1 MISNCIFRSG
11 SEIKFAVFRSDFSGV
26 NFDTDTNIQNLE
38 LLYDSDHQVNI
49 YNHKGKV
56 TISCDVCSSPVR
68 GEIKMWSGTVS
79 DIPEGWHI
87 CDGTEGTPDL
97 TDRFMIA
104 GTSTGPTDVRPL
116 NELKNG
122 ILIYGGSGYRSYS
135 HQTSLYNNYVAKDGF
150 DNAERY
156 SARPGYS
163 EHQLGLAMDILNKNW
178 QFISKNDEEYTWL
191 VNNSYKYGFIL
202 RYPEGKENITG
213 YMYEEWHFRYFGL
226 ELAKELYDKKLIY
239 EEYLAMK

>member
-1 MISNCIFRSG
+1 MLYCNGEGRTFNGSFNSDFINCDFNLISNCIFRSG

-26 NFDTDTNIQNLE
+26 NFDTDTNIQNLK

-56 TISCDVCSSPVR
+56 TISCDVCNSPVR

-97 TDRFMIA
+97 TDRFIIA

-122 ILIYGGSGYRSYS
+122 ILIKTSNLPTNTFTTNSSGNHSHSYIGGSGSGGEKSGGSNSSNTTGESGEHTHTFRLNTGN
-135 HQTSLYNNYVAKDGF
+135 QERLKTIPNY
-150 DNAERY
+150 Y
-156 SARPGYS
+156 T
-163 EHQLGLAMDILNKNW
+163 LI
-178 QFISKNDEEYTWL
+178 FI
-191 VNNSYKYGFIL
+191 
-202 RYPEGKENITG
+202 
-213 YMYEEWHFRYFGL
+213 M
-226 ELAKELYDKKLIY
+226 KL
-239 EEYLAMK
+239 